1 MMGTR
6 ISGNFGPRKGNGFTL
21 VELMVVLAIMGL
33 AASAVVLSLPGD
45 RDRLNDEVQTV
56 AVRLAAL
63 RDNAILQSRPMAMQL
78 TRSGYSYVARDAAGW
93 TVMDEKPFTSGDWPE
108 DIRPA
113 LPSTGAQ
120 LIAFESTGLPAEAA
134 EIILQSGG
142 SERRITVAPLGQV
155 QAVPIAGT
163 TP

>member
-6 ISGNFGPRKGNGFTL
+6 ISGIFRPRKGNGFTL

-33 AASAVVLSLPGD
+33 AASAVVLSLPDG
-45 RDRLNDEVQTV
+45 RDRLDEEVQAA

-93 TVMDEKPFTSGDWPE
+93 TVVDDKPFTSGDWPE

-113 LPSTGAQ
+113 LPATGAQ
-120 LIAFESTGLPAEAA
+120 MIAFESTGLPAQSS

-142 SERRITVAPLGQV
+142 SERRITIAPLGQV
-155 QAVPIAGT
+155 QIEPEADTAP
-163 TP
+163 